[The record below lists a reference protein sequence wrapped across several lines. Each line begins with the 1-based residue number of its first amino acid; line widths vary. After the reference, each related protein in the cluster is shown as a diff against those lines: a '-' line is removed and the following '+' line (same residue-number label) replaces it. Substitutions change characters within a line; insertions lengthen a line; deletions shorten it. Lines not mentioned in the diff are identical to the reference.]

1 MICKN
6 IRFIFD
12 EQIGSYLLFSSKI
25 TEPQDCITVLD
36 ESKPNKPQ
44 LLDAK
49 DRITFISHYLLE
61 MHPGNRFVTENG
73 SVFSM
78 ALAGKHSQRLRP
90 LVRERI

>member
-6 IRFIFD
+6 LRFIFD
-12 EQIGSYLLFSSKI
+12 QQIGSYLLFSSKI
-25 TEPQDCITVLD
+25 TKPQNCITVLD
-36 ESKPNKPQ
+36 ESKPNKTQ
-44 LLDAK
+44 LYNAK
-49 DRITFISHYLLE
+49 DCPLFIRNYLLE
-61 MHPGNRFVTENG
+61 MHPGNRFVTENE